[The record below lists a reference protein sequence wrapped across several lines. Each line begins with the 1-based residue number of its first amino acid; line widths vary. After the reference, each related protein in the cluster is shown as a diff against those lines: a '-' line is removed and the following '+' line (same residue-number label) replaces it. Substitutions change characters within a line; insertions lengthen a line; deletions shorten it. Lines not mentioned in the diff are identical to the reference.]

1 MNTIR
6 SQITRDGRNPTGG
19 PGIHSTRP
27 GMKLHLSRYVA
38 SSFEVTVARIHADH
52 EDRKNRERSTQDHF
66 MWEPLSCGDRS
77 LHLLQA
83 PTRSRRDGALPHK
96 FSGTKPPCAVSHLHT
111 TKRNRMKL
119 VRLLLALS
127 LFVPLLSS
135 AKTVAV
141 PPPPGELVLREI
153 NYTATLSDAE
163 ARFVADVDL
172 ESLNR
177 SEASMPLLDGEV
189 AVLTT
194 KLPDGLRIVRDGNVY
209 RLVASKQARFKFK
222 LEFVSKITRAE
233 PWNQTAFVG
242 PAAAIA
248 SVKAQASGDGMEV
261 QLLTGTVRETAQTNG
276 LARVSGFLGPDR
288 AVSLRWQS
296 KAAEAA
302 HKAVVT

>member
-1 MNTIR
+1 
-6 SQITRDGRNPTGG
+6 
-19 PGIHSTRP
+19 
-27 GMKLHLSRYVA
+27 
-38 SSFEVTVARIHADH
+38 
-52 EDRKNRERSTQDHF
+52 
-66 MWEPLSCGDRS
+66 MWELLSCGDRS

-96 FSGTKPPCAVSHLHT
+96 FSGTQPPCAVSHRHT
-111 TKRNRMKL
+111 TKRNRMKMN
-119 VRLLLALS
+119 RLPPCCPVQTPRNPKSEIRSTKQTRNSKLETSQSWQPLASCLLNFRHSDWFRIWPVVALALS
-127 LFVPLLSS
+127 ASFTSHLTF
-135 AKTVAV
+135 AKTVSL

-163 ARFVADVDL
+163 ARFVADIDL

-209 RLVASKQARFKFK
+209 RVVASKQARFKFK

-261 QLLTGTVRETAQTNG
+261 QLLSGTVRETAQTNSV
-276 LARVSGFLGPDR
+276 ARVAGFLGPDR

-302 HKAVVT
+302 HKAVVTCET